1 MAETGAVARFPFV
14 SKAEILRVYRPG
26 VEPSDRTFRTLRQHG
41 LVSAGVVIRHRRR
54 GKVLGQ
60 LRCYAAL
67 NIDAALL
74 ARHDRTEEAVLAA
87 GKAAR
92 FETDWQ
98 PLVAKLAAQFN
109 LHDFE
114 AFRAAR
120 NLLAHGLA
128 PATEELERLHVE
140 LGAAVRS
147 VVREEFVRIGEITGQ
162 WAALQ
167 VLTPELASKLRETV
181 SPINATV
188 AALIAKSIPPIDPSI
203 TSAIAKALEPLS
215 LETRRV
221 AVDSFLV
228 RASRLGPGELA
239 LLRIEHS
246 AGSSFLSL
254 LAAIEERDFFEL
266 DADVAPY
273 FSDEPLP
280 GALLDHIEHLR
291 SEGKAI
297 GVGPLFVPLAS

>member
-1 MAETGAVARFPFV
+1 VTGAVARFPFV
-14 SKAEILRVYRPG
+14 SKADILRVYRPG

-54 GKVLGQ
+54 GRVLGQ

-74 ARHDRTEEAVLAA
+74 ARHDRTDEAILAA
-87 GKAAR
+87 GEAGR

-109 LHDFE
+109 LYDFE
-114 AFRAAR
+114 AFRSAR

-147 VVREEFVRIGEITGQ
+147 VVSEEFVRIGEITGQ

-181 SPINATV
+181 APINSTV
-188 AALIAKSIPPIDPSI
+188 AALIARSIPPIDPSV
-203 TSAIAKALEPLS
+203 SAAIAKALEPLGR
-215 LETRRV
+215 ETRRV

-228 RASRLGPGELA
+228 RASSLGPGELA

-254 LAAIEERDFFEL
+254 LAAIEEDDSFEL
-266 DADVAPY
+266 DPDVAPY

-280 GALLDHIEHLR
+280 AGLLDQIEHLR
-291 SEGKAI
+291 SGGETI
-297 GVGPLFVPLAS
+297 GVAPLFVPLAS